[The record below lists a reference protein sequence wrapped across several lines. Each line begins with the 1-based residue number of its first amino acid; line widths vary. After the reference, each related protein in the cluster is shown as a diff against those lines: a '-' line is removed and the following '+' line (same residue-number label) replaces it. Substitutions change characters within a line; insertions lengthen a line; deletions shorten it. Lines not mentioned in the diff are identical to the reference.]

1 MKNRK
6 TFVRL
11 FALQLLFNCVLLLSL
26 FLLFVFCERYS
37 DFLFTAA
44 CIIASMLV
52 LNIIIYSGY
61 IDNLLAH
68 DPKELII
75 LENNSEMFGA
85 SYPFCV
91 GRFGI
96 TGKFVTLAY
105 CKTEEQA
112 IETQTTM
119 QKEYNII

>member
-26 FLLFVFCERYS
+26 FLIFIFCERYS
-37 DFLFTAA
+37 DFLFTST
-44 CIIASMLV
+44 CVVASMLV
-52 LNIIIYSGY
+52 LNIIIYSAY
-61 IDNLLAH
+61 INNLLAH

-75 LENNSEMFGA
+75 LENNSEMFGK
-85 SYPFCV
+85 SYPFVV
-91 GRFGI
+91 GRFDS
-96 TGKFVTLAY
+96 TGRWVTLAY

-112 IETQTTM
+112 IETQETM
-119 QKEYNII
+119 QKEYNRI